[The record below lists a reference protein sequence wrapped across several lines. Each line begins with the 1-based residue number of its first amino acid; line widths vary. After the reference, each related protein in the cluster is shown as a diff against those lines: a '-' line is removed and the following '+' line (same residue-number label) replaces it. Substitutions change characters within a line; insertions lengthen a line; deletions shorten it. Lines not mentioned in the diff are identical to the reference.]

1 MIQIMYVIL
10 GLPLVTAIKKLFD
23 RLERIVKEYD

>member
-1 MIQIMYVIL
+1 MIQLMYVIL
-10 GLPLVTAIKKLFD
+10 GLPLLTVVEKFYD